1 MEKQAKDTKNLEN
14 YRPAD
19 EPTVFF
25 VSLKGE
31 GKLLAINDIRQF

>member
-1 MEKQAKDTKNLEN
+1 MEKQAKDTKNIEN
-14 YRPAD
+14 YHPAD

-25 VSLKGE
+25 VKGE